1 MYMPLVY
8 SVVID
13 LSFPKKPRAQ
23 TLLRFLSPKKN
34 TLLPSFPLFEK
45 YAKYATKNRNASVTT
60 MLLPVAMPH
69 LFPMMPRQLR
79 NIPHPIEGVAPAHG
93 NKVKEHQ
100 GGTEKSNSGKLKYCR
115 SRSYLH
121 D

>member
-1 MYMPLVY
+1 
-8 SVVID
+8 
-13 LSFPKKPRAQ
+13 
-23 TLLRFLSPKKN
+23 
-34 TLLPSFPLFEK
+34 
-45 YAKYATKNRNASVTT
+45 